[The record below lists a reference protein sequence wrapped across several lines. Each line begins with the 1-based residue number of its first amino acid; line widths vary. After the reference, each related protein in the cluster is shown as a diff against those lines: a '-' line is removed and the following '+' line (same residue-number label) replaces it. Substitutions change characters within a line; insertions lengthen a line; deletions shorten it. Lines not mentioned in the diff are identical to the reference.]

1 MPVGRPKQLR
11 YPVIGDTMVF
21 NGGWNLGRASTDL
34 LGGGPKDTHAKVAG
48 GLRKSDGFFGG
59 SGKNALLKTKP
70 NCYSYS
76 SSRKISIYS

>member
-1 MPVGRPKQLR
+1 
-11 YPVIGDTMVF
+11 MVF
-21 NGGWNLGRASTDL
+21 NGGFPWKIGRASTDL
-34 LGGGPKDTHAKVAG
+34 LGGRASKDTHVKVAG
-48 GLRKSDGFFGG
+48 GLRKSDGFLGG